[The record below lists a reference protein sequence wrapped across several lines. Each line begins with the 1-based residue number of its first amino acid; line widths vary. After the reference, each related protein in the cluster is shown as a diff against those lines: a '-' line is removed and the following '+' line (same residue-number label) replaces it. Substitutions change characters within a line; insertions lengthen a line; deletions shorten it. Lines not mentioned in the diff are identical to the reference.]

1 MTPGYMNTRVESKNS
16 ILLSTLSQVFGDK
29 MNLARIK
36 FFGLFIC
43 ALCKVQTVCFEKLA
57 SSFDADVRVDS
68 SLRRIQRFMSEY
80 LLDTSLIARFVFGLL
95 PHKPP
100 YRLAL
105 DRTNWKFGTTNIN
118 VLVLAIVYQ
127 GVAFP
132 VLFTMMPKFG
142 NSSTNERIELLQR
155 YVDLFGIDT
164 IECLLADR
172 EFVGDH
178 WIAYLNFNRIR
189 YHIRIR
195 ENFWIVIP
203 RNGHRVKASWLFSH
217 LKINQ
222 YEFFHGIVSVNGQL
236 CYLSGSKVKNRQGV
250 PELQI
255 IVSFNK
261 PDEAQSLYKERWQ
274 IETAFKALKTSGF
287 NIEDTHLTD
296 IDRINKL
303 FALVL
308 IAFVW
313 AYKAGIFLNALS
325 PIKIKKHG
333 RRAKSLFKYG
343 LTYLANVLFS
353 NDIDDFIECCKFLSC
368 T

>member
-1 MTPGYMNTRVESKNS
+1 MKIKVENKVTIISD
-16 ILLSTLSQVFGDK
+16 TLTEFFGDN

-36 FFGLFIC
+36 FFGLFIS

-57 SSFDADVRVDS
+57 CSFDTNVKADS
-68 SLRRIQRFMSEY
+68 SLRRIQRFISEY
-80 LLDTSLIARFVFGLL
+80 SLDSDLIARFVFALL

-100 YRLAL
+100 YRLVL
-105 DRTNWKFGTTNIN
+105 DRTNWKFGTKNIN
-118 VLVLAIVYQ
+118 ILTLGIVFK

-132 VLFTMMPKFG
+132 ILFHMMPKFG
-142 NSSTNERIELLQR
+142 NSSTQERIDLMNR
-155 YVDLFGIDT
+155 FIRLFGCGS

-172 EFVGDH
+172 EFVGEN
-178 WIAYLNFNRIR
+178 WLEYLNKLSIE

-195 ENFWIVIP
+195 ENFWVEIP
-203 RNGHRVKASWLFSH
+203 GNGHKVKVSWLFNN

-222 YEFFHGIVSVNGQL
+222 RAFYHKIVRIKGEL
-236 CYLSGSKVKNRQGV
+236 CYLSASKIVNKENT

-255 IVSFNK
+255 IVSFKK
-261 PDEAQSLYKERWQ
+261 PNEAQTLYKERWQ
-274 IETAFKALKTSGF
+274 IESAFKALKTSGF

-296 IDRINKL
+296 IECVSKL
-303 FALVL
+303 MALIL
-308 IAFVW
+308 IAFAWV
-313 AYKAGIFLNALS
+313 YKAGIYLDTLQ

-343 LTYLANVLFS
+343 LTYIANLLFS
-353 NDIDDFIECCKFLSC
+353 NDIDKFNQCCIFLSC

>member
-1 MTPGYMNTRVESKNS
+1 MTPTNMNTRIENKNS
-16 ILLSTLSQVFGDK
+16 ILLSTLSQIFGNK

-57 SSFDADVRVDS
+57 VSFDADVRVDS
-68 SLRRIQRFMSEY
+68 SLRRIQRFMSDY
-80 LLDTSLIARFVFGLL
+80 LLDTSIIARFVFALL

-105 DRTNWKFGTTNIN
+105 DRTNWKFGRTNIN

-132 VLFTMMPKFG
+132 ILFKMMPKFG
-142 NSSTNERIELLQR
+142 NSSTSERVELMQRYIEL
-155 YVDLFGIDT
+155 FGLET

-178 WIAYLNFNRIR
+178 WLAYLNFNRIR

-195 ENFWIVIP
+195 ENFWVVIP
-203 RNGHRVKASWLFSH
+203 RNNHHVKASWLFDH

-222 YEFFHGIVSVNGQL
+222 YEFFHGIVYVNGQL
-236 CYLSGSKVKNRQGV
+236 CYLSASKVKNKQGF

-274 IETAFKALKTSGF
+274 IETAFRALKTSGF

-308 IAFVW
+308 VAFVW
-313 AYKAGIFLNALS
+313 AYKAGIFLNALR

-353 NDIDDFIECCKFLSC
+353 NDIDNFIECCKFLSC

>member
-1 MTPGYMNTRVESKNS
+1 
-16 ILLSTLSQVFGDK
+16 
-29 MNLARIK
+29 
-36 FFGLFIC
+36 
-43 ALCKVQTVCFEKLA
+43 
-57 SSFDADVRVDS
+57 
-68 SLRRIQRFMSEY
+68 
-80 LLDTSLIARFVFGLL
+80 
-95 PHKPP
+95 
-100 YRLAL
+100 L
-105 DRTNWKFGTTNIN
+105 DRTNWKFGRTNIN

-132 VLFTMMPKFG
+132 ILFKMMPKFG
-142 NSSTNERIELLQR
+142 NSSTSERVELMQRYIEL
-155 YVDLFGIDT
+155 FGLET

-178 WIAYLNFNRIR
+178 WLAYLYFNRIR

-195 ENFWIVIP
+195 ENFWVVIP
-203 RNGHRVKASWLFSH
+203 RNNHHVKASWLFDH

-222 YEFFHGIVSVNGQL
+222 YEFFHGIVYVNGQL
-236 CYLSGSKVKNRQGV
+236 CYLSASKVKNKQGF

-274 IETAFKALKTSGF
+274 IETAFRALKTSGF

-308 IAFVW
+308 VAFVW
-313 AYKAGIFLNALS
+313 AYKAGIFLNALR

-353 NDIDDFIECCKFLSC
+353 NDIDNFIECCKFLSC